1 MSDLERLCRIM
12 GTFDL
17 ATGHAETMSDALD
30 ALEEEL
36 KDVLGHLR
44 ARREWVGLTYEDFVV
59 LLKEVSEKS
68 REMLVF
74 DAIDSLREAIE
85 AKLKEKN
92 T

>member
-1 MSDLERLCRIM
+1 MVKAWYDPTNHVVSTDKHDPRF
-12 GTFDL
+12 T
-17 ATGHAETMSDALD
+17 S
-30 ALEEEL
+30 
-36 KDVLGHLR
+36 LGQLLPLVPK
-44 ARREWVGLTYEDFVV
+44 REWVGLTYEDFVV